1 MLAKLVAFYHG
12 VVAEMKKVTWPDV
25 PQVRSATVS
34 IIDTLT
40 QTVMETI
47 PVGIAPRGIAITP
60 SGDAIYTT
68 DVRSGTASIID
79 SDTLTVKTLTVGPKP
94 WDVLIT
100 DDGTRAFVTNG
111 GSNTMAVIDTAT
123 REFITTI
130 VVGNGPFFLAADPG
144 GEKLYVSDSKDT
156 TVTVV
161 DIPSLTVLR
170 IIQNVANKGSG
181 KYDYGPFDL
190 AFGP

>member
-1 MLAKLVAFYHG
+1 
-12 VVAEMKKVTWPDV
+12 
-25 PQVRSATVS
+25 
-34 IIDTLT
+34 
-40 QTVMETI
+40 
-47 PVGIAPRGIAITP
+47 
-60 SGDAIYTT
+60 
-68 DVRSGTASIID
+68 
-79 SDTLTVKTLTVGPKP
+79 
-94 WDVLIT
+94 
-100 DDGTRAFVTNG
+100 
-111 GSNTMAVIDTAT
+111 MAAIDTAT
-123 REFITTI
+123 REIIQTI

-144 GEKLYVSDSKDT
+144 GQKLYVSDSKDT